1 MANFGAG
8 IIHIADVGSVLLSD
22 ELLEG
27 TGPSAME
34 LFQSQRSEPLTT
46 LKIATQ
52 LVHKLR
58 LRCEARYTLRAGEA
72 QAAARTLLGIHV
84 RRSCAGV
91 SQGRHRGHVD
101 CKALQRGARP

>member
-8 IIHIADVGSVLLSD
+8 IIHIADVGSVFLSG

-52 LVHKLR
+52 LVHKVRLHHSLR
-58 LRCEARYTLRAGEA
+58 GFKPRLEFFYHLP
-72 QAAARTLLGIHV
+72 L
-84 RRSCAGV
+84 S
-91 SQGRHRGHVD
+91 GR
-101 CKALQRGARP
+101 

>member
-8 IIHIADVGSVLLSD
+8 IMHIADVGSVFLSD

-58 LRCEARYTLRAGEA
+58 LQHSLR
-72 QAAARTLLGIHV
+72 
-84 RRSCAGV
+84 
-91 SQGRHRGHVD
+91 QGFKPSLEFFYHLR
-101 CKALQRGARP
+101 